1 MTKTITKI
9 CNNIWIT
16 GKWPE
21 DWKSSVFIPLF
32 KKGDMKECE
41 NYRTIAMISH
51 ISKIL
56 LKIIHKRMENIIER
70 ESFLIAKQDLGNL
83 VEHVIILPI

>member
-9 CNNIWIT
+9 CNNIWTT

-21 DWKSSVFIPLF
+21 DWKSSVFILLF
-32 KKGDMKECE
+32 KKGDAKECE

-56 LKIIHKRMENIIER
+56 LKIIHKRMEYNR
-70 ESFLIAKQDLGNL
+70 EGASRQSSRNS
-83 VEHVIILPI
+83 

>member
-1 MTKTITKI
+1 M
-9 CNNIWIT
+9 IWTT

-21 DWKSSVFIPLF
+21 DWKSSVFIPIF
-32 KKGDMKECE
+32 KKGDAKECE

-56 LKIIHKRMENIIER
+56 LKIIHKRMESTIER
-70 ESFLIAKQDLGNL
+70 ESFQTVKQDLGNP
-83 VEHVIILPI
+83 VEHDIVIILPT